1 MNSDLIYSN
10 LEIIADISSKNE
22 KEALIKSHEQD
33 EDFKQTLRYAYDP
46 FMRFGIAKVPER
58 STFGA
63 GTFDEGG
70 DTWSILDLLA
80 SRALTGNAAREA
92 VENEVNRLGEDSSQ
106 LFKRILTKDLR
117 AGFSESTINKAI
129 SGLVPT
135 FDCMLAHKYEPS
147 RVKAWP
153 QVVEAKLDGVRV
165 LAFVN
170 LTNET
175 VFFYSRSGKEFFTF
189 DHLKRPII
197 DMLSMARADKV
208 DDEAEYDGLLE
219 MVFDGEIVSG
229 SFNKTVS
236 EVRRKDTQATDA
248 EFHVFDILPIRT
260 FQKEDKTGCLVA
272 GKYSY
277 RRNLLEFVVSKATSE
292 AIKTTPKYIVN
303 SQAEISAIYDKVR
316 ARGLEGLIV
325 KDMDGLYHRRRN
337 HGWMKIK
344 NEESVDVPIIAVE
357 EGTGK
362 YVNQLG
368 AFVVDVDGVK
378 VNVGSGLSDEQR
390 ASFWE
395 AKDELLGRLVEVEFH
410 EKTEDGSL
418 RHPRFVRFRDTLL
431 SGKKE

>member
-1 MNSDLIYSN
+1 MTSSDLIFEKIEQIGAVSG
-10 LEIIADISSKNE
+10 KND
-22 KEALIKSHEQD
+22 KEALIANMSGDKEF
-33 EDFKQTLRYAYDP
+33 EKTLKYAYDP
-46 FMRFGIAKVPER
+46 FTRFGIAKVPER
-58 STFGA
+58 STYGA
-63 GTFDEGG
+63 GTFTEGG
-70 DTWSILDLLA
+70 HTWTILDKLA
-80 SRALTGNAAREA
+80 EKELTGNAAREA
-92 VENEVNRLGEDSSQ
+92 VEKEINRLDENSSQ
-106 LFKRILTKDLR
+106 LLKRILTKDLR
-117 AGFSESTINKAI
+117 GGFSESTINKAI
-129 SGLVPT
+129 PGLVPT
-135 FDCMLAHKYEPS
+135 FDCMLAHKYEDS
-147 RVKAWP
+147 RVKSWP

-175 VFFYSRSGKEFFTF
+175 VFFYSRSGKEFSTF
-189 DHLKRPII
+189 DHLKQPII
-197 DMLSMARADKV
+197 DMLSAARADKV
-208 DDEAEYDGLLE
+208 DDEAEYDTMLH

-236 EVRRKDTQATDA
+236 EVRRKDSQATDA

-260 FQKEDKTGCLVA
+260 FQKEDKAGCLLA

-292 AIKTTPKYIVN
+292 AIKITPKYIVN
-303 SQAEISAIYDKVR
+303 SPTEILTIYDRVR

-325 KDMDGLYHRRRN
+325 KDLDGLYHRRRN

-344 NEESVDVPIIAVE
+344 NEESVDVPIIAIE

-368 AFVVDVDGVK
+368 AFVVNVDGVK

-395 AKDELLGRLVEVEFH
+395 AKDELIGRLVEVEFH
-410 EKTEDGSL
+410 EKTPDGSL
-418 RHPRFVRFRDTLL
+418 RHPRFIRFRDD
-431 SGKKE
+431 KEK